1 MRITVFDDDG
11 NELAQGSVRGLK
23 LDSRKQS
30 MGIEAD
36 VVVSWHPLQEG
47 GGRSVVAQI
56 DALMEYLAAS
66 GKTVVSYSSGPI
78 TPPGV
83 PLRALTRHDIGG
95 YVFTGRHHGEPLQ

>member
-30 MGIEAD
+30 MDIEAD
-36 VVVSWHPLQEG
+36 VVVSWHSLQEG

-66 GKTVVSYSSGPI
+66 GKTVVSYSSGELHGNKTVNI
-78 TPPGV
+78 ATRG
-83 PLRALTRHDIGG
+83 LYEAL
-95 YVFTGRHHGEPLQ
+95 VGRYA

>member
-30 MGIEAD
+30 MDIIAQ

-47 GGRSVVAQI
+47 GGRSVAASI

-78 TPPGV
+78 TPPGA
-83 PLRALTRHDIGG
+83 PLRAITQYDVGG
-95 YVFTGRHHGEPLQ
+95 HIFAGRHHGESL